1 MQRRLER
8 EDGLMKKVPS
18 EGYKL
23 LLRLPDGM
31 REVIQDA
38 AAANGRT
45 MTGEIVARLES
56 SFANGPQQ
64 LSVRSL
70 SLDVVDQRL
79 QEVERLLGSLSVPD
93 FVSAVRLNDA
103 EARLATLRFA
113 NELNSIRRRANRL
126 NRDSRS

>member
-1 MQRRLER
+1 
-8 EDGLMKKVPS
+8 MKKVPS

-113 NELNSIRRRANRL
+113 NELDSIRRRANRL

>member
-1 MQRRLER
+1 
-8 EDGLMKKVPS
+8 MKKLS
-18 EGYKL
+18 SDGYKL
-23 LLRLPDGM
+23 LLRLPNGM

-56 SFANGPQQ
+56 SFASEPQKPAM
-64 LSVRSL
+64 RSL

-79 QEVERLLGSLSVPD
+79 EEVERLLGSLSVPD
-93 FVSAVRLNDA
+93 FVAAVRLNDV

-113 NELNSIRRRANRL
+113 NELNSIRRRAKRL
-126 NRDSRS
+126 NSDSRS